1 MATFEEKNPYVSVVL
16 PASKKKP
23 YVMGLLSQPKQDT
36 GLLGESTRPANQAD
50 YNVGLLTQDAQQNTY
65 DLNALRQQYY
75 QNYMNAMNEQQQKK
89 DEAAMEKSAGKAAK
103 KYGSAAAQSSQ
114 YSDIGQAQGS
124 TLPAGTNEY
133 GATSNAIQSNDGGIT
148 TTTYDSAGNQIGN
161 TTTSQGTPD
170 AGSSGSSASYVGAAT
185 GALAGYGRGK
195 KNYYT
200 DPAMR
205 DGKDGFGKY
214 HRDYRAEVG
223 GGTVGGLIGYYTE
236 GLGNGF
242 IGPIVDWL
250 HPYAQDA
257 TRWLINTGDS
267 LGGAYG
273 AMVADPIGSWASGKY
288 SNSDLFASGL
298 TPMLAP
304 IAGGKAPDIAQKAS
318 NPISDVGNKIADVFG
333 W

>member
-36 GLLGESTRPANQAD
+36 GLLGESTTPTNQVD
-50 YNVGLLTQDAQQNTY
+50 YNQGLLVSDPQQNNI

-75 QNYMNAMNEQQQKK
+75 QAYMADMNHQQNEK
-89 DEAAMEKSAGKAAK
+89 DQAAAEKTAAK
-103 KYGSAAAQSSQ
+103 VAQKYGTAAAQSSQ
-114 YSDIGQAQGS
+114 YSDIGPTQGS

-133 GATSNAIQSNDGGIT
+133 GTTSSPAQSNDGGIT
-148 TTTYDSAGNQIGN
+148 TTTYDSAGNQIGE
-161 TTTSQGTPD
+161 TTTSQGTPGGD
-170 AGSSGSSASYVGAAT
+170 SGGSNASYVGAAT

-223 GGTVGGLIGYYTE
+223 GGTVGGLIGYYTD
-236 GLGNGF
+236 GLGNGL
-242 IGPIVDWL
+242 IGPVVDWL
-250 HPYAQDA
+250 HPYAQDF
-257 TRWLINTGDS
+257 TRWLINTGDKA
-267 LGGAYG
+267 GGVYG
-273 AMVADPIGSWASGKY
+273 SMVADPIGTWASGKY
-288 SNSDLFASGL
+288 SNSDIAASGL
-298 TPMLAP
+298 TPLLAP
-304 IAGGKAPDIAQKAS
+304 IAGGKAPDLAQKAS
-318 NPISDVGNKIADVFG
+318 DPISNIGNKIADVFG